1 MNEIKFDKK
10 NNDGDILRAR
20 FICPDEILDKSPLV
34 IMLTGDGQKG
44 ASSLSWVNLP
54 PRLAKFGISS
64 LLFDFAGL
72 GNSDGKRKDLTLT
85 KGIDDFRIIFKA
97 LNDFD
102 WIDRNNIGIMA
113 SSFGAN
119 VALLCPDLMNQTKAI
134 GLKSP
139 SCFLPDAYLNE
150 ISVDDYNDWV
160 KSGYCEENGYNIS
173 VLFDPF
179 NYNTYNEVKKINTK
193 CLITH
198 GSNDEIVPTRQSY
211 YLKELWGGEIE
222 LVIFEGGNHGYSTNE
237 GKDWEKMAKIFET
250 FFNQQLKR

>member
-1 MNEIKFDKK
+1 MNEIKFEKK
-10 NNDGDILRAR
+10 NNDGVILRAR
-20 FICPDEILDKSPLV
+20 FICPDEISDKSPLV
-34 IMLTGDGQKG
+34 MMLTGDGPKG
-44 ASSLSWVNLP
+44 ANSLSWVNLP

-72 GNSDGKRKDLTLT
+72 GNSDGERKELTLT
-85 KGIDDFRIIFKA
+85 KGIEDFKIIFEA

-102 WIDRNNIGIMA
+102 WIDRDNIGIMG

-150 ISVDDYNDWV
+150 ISSEDYNKWIE
-160 KSGYCEENGYNIS
+160 SGFCEENGYNVS

-179 NYNTYNEVKKINTK
+179 NYNTYSEVKKINTQ

-198 GSNDEIVPTRQSY
+198 GSKDEIVPTSQSC
-211 YLKELWGGEIE
+211 YLKELWGGDIE
-222 LVIFEGGNHGYSTNE
+222 LIIFENGNHGYSTND
-237 GKDWEKMAKIFET
+237 GKDWEKMASLFIT
-250 FFNQQLKR
+250 FFNQNLAK